1 MRVRCLILSLPLVAL
16 AELES
21 YAFENGAHFGSD
33 KESAK
38 ALKEIGYS
46 GIGSAKLLG
55 SENRIA
61 NYWKYGLQVQS
72 IYVGATLQKE
82 TPATPAGTD
91 PEIFEA
97 MPLLKMAL
105 GLGHFREKR

>member
-1 MRVRCLILSLPLVAL
+1 MRVRYLIISLPLVAL
-16 AELES
+16 AERES

-33 KESAK
+33 EESAK
-38 ALKEIGYS
+38 ALEVRSSSPKHLCRSDVAE
-46 GIGSAKLLG
+46 
-55 SENRIA
+55 EDPCDHPTTR
-61 NYWKYGLQVQS
+61 
-72 IYVGATLQKE
+72 
-82 TPATPAGTD
+82 AGTD

>member
-1 MRVRCLILSLPLVAL
+1 MRVRCLILFLPLVAL

-21 YAFENGAHFGSD
+21 HAFENGAHFGSD

-82 TPATPAGTD
+82 TPAGTN

-105 GLGHFREKR
+105 SLGHFRE